1 MTRCE
6 RADVITHIG
15 PWCYC
20 RQRPTLPHSF
30 PCSTIGGSRLNF
42 RVRNGNGCDPAPMTT
57 GKLAAWGPPLR
68 SLDELRGTS
77 LRWLAN
83 RSAEGAEVGSSQTI
97 LMSKNLNW
105 RLNILQTAVFP
116 THFTQSFL
124 RALVRN
130 NLWSSLTA

>member
-57 GKLAAWGPPLR
+57 GKLGLGIRESGFGIRPDPDPSCPSDVKDRNAARTCGGP
-68 SLDELRGTS
+68 
-77 LRWLAN
+77 A
-83 RSAEGAEVGSSQTI
+83 
-97 LMSKNLNW
+97 
-105 RLNILQTAVFP
+105 
-116 THFTQSFL
+116 
-124 RALVRN
+124 
-130 NLWSSLTA
+130 LTAEHP